1 MSDQRPNRGH
11 PGSSQEGSST
21 TGMPRWVKV
30 FVIVAMA
37 LAALAVVAMLV
48 VGGDHGP
55 GRHQFMI
62 STIDDPA
69 PHPSVAPFMSRDSG

>member
-1 MSDQRPNRGH
+1 MSDQQPNRGH

-30 FVIVAMA
+30 FLIVAVA

-62 STIDDPA
+62 STIDPA
-69 PHPSVAPFMSRDSG
+69 LHPSVAPFMSRDLG

>member
-1 MSDQRPNRGH
+1 MSDQQLNRGD
-11 PGSSQEGSST
+11 PGNSQEGWST

-30 FVIVAMA
+30 FLIVAIA
-37 LAALAVVAMLV
+37 VAALAVMAMLV

-62 STIDDPA
+62 STIDPA
-69 PHPSVAPFMSRDSG
+69 PQPSVAPFMSRDSG

>member
-1 MSDQRPNRGH
+1 
-11 PGSSQEGSST
+11 
-21 TGMPRWVKV
+21 MPRWVKV
-30 FVIVAMA
+30 FLIVAMA

-62 STIDDPA
+62 STIDPA
-69 PHPSVAPFMSRDSG
+69 LHPSVHRS